1 MIIPSFAVTTS
12 PKPIATQEKR
22 ARILASRFAVDY
34 IPRQRDS
41 LTRLRGIA
49 GVEMVYSVRRDRE
62 EVQASEK
69 RRLFVHPGLFFLKRA
84 SGRDHPLLNA
94 ISPPDESPID
104 TVVDA
109 TLGLAGDALHL
120 AGSLPELRVIG
131 FEESPVIHALL
142 EEGLPRLAAT
152 PGRGLSQAA
161 RKIEAYFGDSLTLL
175 EGMETASADVV
186 FFDPMFESPRAGS
199 GTFPIFRRFA
209 VHRSL
214 SEEHLREAERVARKR
229 VVLKVPAGTD
239 PPKGLTPSQFWSGCV
254 HGDALDYWI
263 AELKE

>member
-1 MIIPSFAVTTS
+1 MSIPSFVITTS
-12 PKPIATQEKR
+12 PKPLATQVER
-22 ARILASRFAVDY
+22 AQILASRFGVDY
-34 IPRQRDS
+34 VARQRDS

-62 EVQASEK
+62 EVQASGE

-94 ISPPDESPID
+94 ISPPNRPPID

-120 AGSLPELRVIG
+120 AGSLPDLRVIG

-152 PGRGLSQAA
+152 PGHGLAQAA
-161 RKIEAYFGDSLTLL
+161 MKIGVHFGDALHLL
-175 EGMETASADVV
+175 GGMETDSADVV
-186 FFDPMFESPRAGS
+186 FLDPMFESPRSGS
-199 GTFPIFRRFA
+199 GTFPLFRRFA
-209 VHRSL
+209 VHRPL
-214 SEEHLREAERVARKR
+214 DERHLREAKRVARQR
-229 VVLKVPAGTD
+229 VVLKVPAGTK
-239 PPKGLTPSQFWSGCV
+239 PPKALAPSTFWSRCV
-254 HGDALDYWI
+254 YGDALDYWI
-263 AELKE
+263 AGLES